1 MADISITARSGG
13 ATSNVVG
20 ESASLHSPSIIK
32 LKINPQDIASLDRS
46 GNDLI
51 ITLNT
56 GEKITVDNFF
66 VVDAQGHGNE
76 LVLEDEHG
84 ALWWVKE
91 PQAGLHFE
99 PLADIDALML
109 ESTSHESATP
119 WVLGAL
125 GIAAIGGGIAVAAS
139 GGGGGHHNNDS
150 DNGSH
155 PGGPDGDA
163 DADSDADSDSD
174 SDGGSK
180 SLEGVA
186 SLVITDNVQD
196 FTGSIARG
204 GITNDSAPVFSGTAL
219 ANSTVSIYDG
229 KTLLGS
235 VHVDGTGHWSFK
247 PLNPLSDGVHSFTT
261 IVTMGNLSSPPS
273 GAFIVTV
280 DTVAPGPITM
290 IIATDNH
297 APIVG
302 TIAAG
307 STINDSTPVLSGKA
321 EPGSTV
327 NIYDGSVLV
336 GTTITDSH
344 GNWGL
349 ELTTVLGDGPHSLTA
364 RAIDAAGNAG
374 PATDPIDFIVDTG
387 APPQMTNFEV
397 TDDVGA
403 SKGELHSGDDTDD
416 STPTFSGGAGSA
428 EGGATVSI
436 YDGSIL
442 LGKVTAAAD
451 GSWTFTPGAPLAS
464 GSHTFTTVV
473 TDAAGNASQPSDGF
487 ELIITPPV
495 NTITSVEANDDVAPV
510 TGPLANGAY
519 TNDNLPD
526 FSGTAPPLSIIT
538 VYIDGIPQTDLILTD
553 PLGHWTF
560 TPSSALDDGQHT
572 FAFSADNGAT
582 QTEPFVLNIDT
593 HAPDAAGGITVVD
606 DKAPD
611 IGQLHS
617 GDVTNDQTPVI
628 SGTAEVGATVTIYD
642 GSSVIGTALV
652 GDDGHW
658 GFIPDTPLTDGTHH
672 ITTTV
677 TDAAGNVGS
686 SSPDFVLVVD
696 TVAPDPVT
704 LFIAT
709 DNVNPIVGSILAGDV
724 TNDSTP
730 ILSGKAE
737 PGSEIIIYDAGKVIA
752 RTVTD
757 SKGNWGLE
765 LTTPLS
771 DGLHGLTAVAV
782 DAAGNASTPTPELV
796 FSVDTVAPISAYSIL
811 VTDNVGPV
819 QGNLKNGGTT
829 DDTTPSFSG
838 RAEVGA
844 TVSIYD
850 GATLLGTAS
859 VGANGAW
866 SFTPGAP
873 LTNGLHHFTTVVTD
887 AAGNA
892 SDPSPSFN
900 LTISTVA
907 GPISNLVVIDDV
919 APGLGVLTNGEQ
931 TNDSKPTFSGSA
943 AANSTLSI
951 YDNGVFVTTV
961 PVDSAGHWSYTP
973 SSALSDGSHSI
984 TFTVDNGSGP
994 STPSEPFVVV
1004 VDTVAPNPVGNLTVV
1019 DDKAPGIGQLT
1030 NGSLTNDNTPII
1042 SGTAEPGST
1051 VTLYDGA
1058 AVIGIV
1064 TVGSDGQWGIIPNTP
1079 LADGVHHLT
1088 TTVTDGAGNVS
1099 ATSPDF
1105 VLGVDTTPPN
1115 PVTMFIAT
1123 DNKQPVVGTIESGES
1138 TNDNT
1143 PILSGKGDPGA
1154 QVIIYDGTTEIARTT
1169 VDTHGNWGVELS
1181 APLADG
1187 SHSLTAVAVDAAGN
1201 TSAPTSALDIVVDTV
1216 PPAAITDLTVTDDVG
1231 AQQGLL
1237 LNGAI
1242 TDDATPT
1249 FSGSAEGG
1257 TTVSIYDNG
1266 ELLGTALVAGN
1277 GSWTFTPDAPLSSG
1291 AHSFTATVTDDAGNV
1306 SSATPPFILDITP
1319 PQASVTV
1326 TLVLDDVSP
1335 VTGIV
1340 QNGGT
1345 TNDNQPSFFGTSV
1358 GATIGSTVSVYDNGV
1373 LVGTVVVN
1381 IPGGFWNWQSGGPLA
1396 EGDHSFTFE
1405 LNTFGTTTPPS
1416 PPFILHVD
1424 TVVPD
1429 PISGL
1434 TIVDDQSPGIGQL
1447 ANGDSTNDGTPI
1459 ISGNAEPG
1467 ATVSIYDN
1475 GVIIGS
1481 TTVGADGQWGFIP
1494 STPLLDGS
1502 HNIQATVTD
1511 AAGNVSA
1518 LSPNFILEVDTGIPG
1533 MATGLQVYDNQ
1544 QPVTGYVTAGG
1555 ATNDNTPTISG
1566 QAELNATVT
1575 IYDGTTVLGTA
1586 QVDGSGN
1593 WSFTP
1598 TLPLGD
1604 GQHSL
1609 TTTVT
1614 DAAGNISPSSPA
1626 FVLNVDTVPPAQI
1639 TSFNITADSGVVA
1652 PGGSTNDTTLTASG
1666 KAEPNSVVTIYDTD
1680 GTTVLG
1686 SIQADSN
1693 GDWSI
1698 GLAALGA
1705 GSHTL
1710 TAVATDDAG
1719 NVSVVSPPEVVVIDL
1734 TPPAQI
1740 AGITVTDNHL
1750 PVLGVVAANGDTNDK
1765 QPILSGHAEP
1775 NSIVNIYNGSSTP
1788 IATVQTDANGN
1799 WSVQPTTPLQDGQ
1812 YNLTATATDAA
1823 GNVSIVSPTFT
1834 FNVDTLPPGQ
1844 MQGLLISAHGVG
1856 LSNGASTN
1864 VAAPVISGVSEEGA
1878 TIIVYDTNGT
1888 TVLGTTIAG
1897 TGGVWSINLPTLSQG
1912 SHSLTATATDVAGNV
1927 SVISTPTTV
1936 VIDTVAPTQITGI
1949 TVTDNVLPGTG
1960 TVTSGKD
1967 INDPSPVL
1975 SGTAEKNSI
1984 INVYNG
1990 STLIGTGQAD
2000 GSGSWSFKPTIP
2012 LPDGNYSLTA
2022 TATDAAGNT
2031 SIPSPSFS
2039 FTVDTVPP
2047 AVITSLIVTDDV
2059 APYIGP
2065 VSNGGSTNDTTPTF
2079 SGKVEAGATI
2089 TLYSGTDVLG
2099 TTTAGPDGSW
2109 SFTPS
2114 PLTEGTYH
2122 ITATVTDLAGNVS
2135 NASADFVLTVD
2146 KTAPTQAPTFTVTD
2160 NVLPVIGSV
2169 SSGGSTN
2176 DPTPT
2181 FSGVAAPGSTVTIYN
2196 GATVIGTANA
2206 SNTDG
2211 SWSFTPTTSLGDGE
2225 YNLTA
2230 TATDAAGNVGP
2241 ASSSF
2246 TLTIDTVAP
2255 TGVTNLTVTDDVAP
2269 VTGLLTSG
2277 ASTND
2282 LTPTFSGKAEAG
2294 TTVNFYTY
2302 DAVNDVTVL
2311 LGTTPVDSNGNWT
2324 FTPTLT
2330 NGNYSITTTVTDAAG
2345 NTSAPSSPAFTLT
2358 VDNVAPSQVLT
2369 FVVTDNV
2376 LPETGSVANGG
2387 ATNDT
2392 APIISGT
2399 AENNS
2404 SVILFDNGVWIATV
2418 TASASGAWSYTP
2430 PAPLAQGSHSF
2441 TTIVEDAAGNQ
2452 SGVSPE
2458 YVITVDS
2465 IAPNAVTELV
2475 VNDSVSPV
2483 TGALAN
2489 GASTN
2494 DTLPTFSGKAEV
2506 GTTVALYEGATK
2518 LGEVQVGASGQWSLD
2533 PTTPL
2538 TPGSHTITVVVT
2550 DAAGNVST
2558 GNPSFTL
2565 DVDVDKPDPVSTITA
2580 TDDVNPVTGP
2590 IANNGY
2596 TNDTTPTFSGTAE
2609 KGSTVTVYDG
2619 ATPLGTVIASAVD
2632 GSWSFT
2638 PSAPLGQGSHTI
2650 TATATDA
2657 AGNIGN
2663 ASPDFVLTVDS
2674 IAPNPVTNV
2683 TVTDN
2688 VPGGTVGALA
2698 SGGVTN
2704 DKNPVI
2710 SGTAEVGST
2719 VAVYANGAYLG
2730 SVNVTATDGSW
2741 SYTSST
2747 LTDATYSITT
2757 TVTDQAGN
2765 VSGSSTPFTIT
2776 VDTTPPAT
2784 PGTITASDNVPLYE
2798 GTIPTTGINSGL
2810 TNDNTPT
2817 LSGVVEAN
2825 ATVNIYQ
2832 DDTFL
2837 ASVTANASGQWSYTT
2852 STLEDGDYTFNV
2864 TATDKAGNVSD
2875 HSADLVLH
2883 IDATAPANVL
2893 SLAIDGNLG
2902 IPALPLVNNQP
2913 VFTGV
2918 AENGATVSIYEGTT
2932 LIGSVVVNNVLGSWT
2947 YTPTAPLADGSHTFS
2962 VIVTDAAGNQSGPV
2976 ASATISID
2984 TSSLTGGIGNLTV
2997 MDDVTPVTGV
3007 IANGG
3012 VTNDSQPEF
3021 SGTGRP
3027 GTTITFYDNG
3037 NILFPLGSTVV
3048 GIDGNWTFTPDA
3060 AHALSD
3066 GSHIITTLVTGES
3079 GLPTVP
3085 ATLIQFS
3092 VDTAA
3097 PDNVTG
3103 LVVTDD
3109 VAPGLGQIANG
3120 STTND
3125 KTPTFS
3131 GTAGGPLAELGSTV
3145 IITEGATVIGQA
3157 TIGATGLWTI
3167 TPTTPLGEGPHNFVI
3182 TVVDQAGNASTGTN
3196 FSLTV
3201 DTTPPAQI
3209 TAFTVSDDV
3218 SPITGAIA
3226 ANGYTNDTT
3235 PVLTGGLN
3243 SAEAGSTIRVYDG
3256 AILLGSTVANAD
3268 GSWTFNSPALLNGS
3282 HSLTITA
3289 TDAAG
3294 NVSTASPAFNF
3305 TVDTIAPA
3313 PIVALTVSNNV
3324 GSTALATG
3332 SITNDNTPVISGRAE
3347 AGSTVSVYNNGSTL
3361 VGTALVA
3368 ADGTWTV
3375 TPSSL
3380 ADGTYVLTA
3389 TATDVAGNTS
3399 LVSPSFTLNI
3409 DTTPPGI
3416 PGALTLTDNVAPV
3429 TGNVTQGGTINDTRP
3444 VISGAA
3450 GSVEA
3455 NSLVTVY
3462 DGNTVLGT
3470 TRALADGSWVFT
3482 PLTAL
3487 SNSQHTL
3494 TITATD
3500 AAGNVSDHSPAFTIT
3515 VDNVAPVAPGA
3526 ITVSDDVGP
3535 IVGNVTN
3542 GGVTDDTLPTLSG
3555 TVEPGATVKLYDNG
3569 VLIATFGSDGTTGKW
3584 NYQTLTALP
3593 EGVHSFTVTAT
3604 DAAGNVSLPSPIFA
3618 VTVDTTAPAPILT
3631 YTVTDDVSPVIGTL
3645 VTGSSTNDNQPTI
3658 SGLGATPN
3666 SIVIILDGGIEIGR
3680 TNVNGLGGWSFTPTT
3695 PLPDGPHSLTLVVS
3709 DTAGNMSSPTT
3720 PFTLTVDTQTPTAGA
3735 LPLVNDNVGA
3745 VQGDLPNNALSD
3757 DNTPTLHGTV
3767 EPLAFV
3773 NIYDGS
3779 KLLATVQADGSGV
3792 WTFTTPVLADGAHH
3806 FSTTVSDAAG
3816 NVSGSSPIFNLTIDT
3831 TPPPLALNITVTD
3844 DVLPVT
3850 GVLISGSST
3859 NDNTPTINGT
3869 AEVGATVTIYNGAA
3883 ILGTALVGANG
3894 SWTFTP
3900 TALPDGTYTLSTTV
3914 TDPAGNVSGH
3924 SPDFVLTVDTAL
3936 PAQVSTLTVTD
3947 SVNPVTGTVNSN
3959 GFSNDNRPVI
3969 SGTAEGNATIT
3980 VYDGTKVLGTTTANA
3995 SGVWTFR
4002 PSTTLADGVHSFTA
4016 TATDAAGNVGSASPT
4031 FTLNVDTVAPGLITG
4046 LSVYDDVAPDLGYLT
4061 SGNITNDTKPTFSG
4075 VAEAGSTVN
4084 IYDGTTVIGTAT
4096 AGANGSWTWT
4106 PTNALSTGLHSF
4118 TFTATDAAGN
4128 EGLKTPVFTLT
4139 IDPTIGTQILNAVN
4153 DEAGLSLTTSIQ
4165 QVSNP
4170 SSSTQNL
4177 NVLKLGVGDLLSLS
4191 VIQSN
4196 NLPTFHVDDGAS
4208 RALTLQ
4214 ASAVGVTLLSTF
4226 DLYVYKSNGDGTYSM
4241 YQKVDNFLT
4250 VLLLAGTTGKT
4261 SLNLPSGD
4269 YVLLLQ
4275 ADDGLSVL
4283 TSSKLT
4289 IASDVTTGVFV
4300 DTAGGVTTGNV
4311 MTGVGGGGVDST
4323 PAGTVVSGASA
4334 ASASGLTTV
4343 AASGNTTIVGTYG
4356 TLTINAQGAYTYTLK
4371 SGVSPSSITGP
4382 DVFTY
4387 QIKAPNGSTSNATLT
4402 IDLNLSSLHANSD
4415 LVTLTVDPTPVD
4427 VSTASVS
4434 NTSLILANVSLGSVL
4449 STSVSTNGQLQ
4460 IDVGANATRDITI
4473 SGSTLG
4479 LALGSHYDLYIYKLN
4494 PSTGSYEQYQ
4504 QISSW
4509 IQASLLGASASK
4521 NFTLGTGHYVFLLK
4535 VEGALGLVTLATL
4548 TTSNDVTHT
4557 QQAAVESVNGN
4568 VITGAGNTSGG
4579 VDVAPA
4585 GTVVSNVNGQAIAA
4599 TGNTTIVGNYGTLV
4613 INAQGAYTYTLKT
4626 GMPATSLGQETF
4638 TYVIRNGSS
4647 VSTATLTISLPSVGT
4662 LAATQSIMTTD
4673 ALLTTDTSTAQDAA
4687 IVQTTASAATLLAST
4702 SETTAAD
4709 TQQTTST
4716 DSSTQGAT
4724 VQVVN
4729 ADTMT
4734 HAALVLEFATLPT
4747 ANGNV
4752 NYQILDSHGTVVYS
4766 GTLSTDTASLTAK
4779 VELDGAALNNGQY
4792 SVVLHDSAGNV
4803 LDTAFSSVLT
4813 SIAVTP
4819 QAAADGVTA
4828 EGQIAETAHGE
4839 VWASITLSNESG
4851 QQITEIAGGQSQT
4864 LAGLYG
4870 TLTMHADGS
4879 YTYSLNSGVS
4889 VSDLTQLEQFE
4900 YTLKAPDGTLS
4911 SGNLIIDLHPQVEG
4925 SDKADTTVGSAYDT
4939 TYTLGGGAD
4948 TVIFNLLDSND
4959 ATGGNGHNNHWT
4971 DFSVSD
4977 GDHIDISNL
4986 LTDWSGKSEDLGQY
5000 LSIEYTASGDTIV
5013 SIDRDGEGSK
5023 YQPTQL
5029 ITLDGV
5035 QPTLEELLHHDTT
5048 ANHG

>member
-1 MADISITARSGG
+1 MADISITARDDG

-32 LKINPQDIASLDRS
+32 LKINPQDIAALDRS

-56 GEKITVDNFF
+56 GEKITVDNYF

-109 ESTSHESATP
+109 ESGSHGSATP

-125 GIAAIGGGIAVAAS
+125 GIAAVGGGIAIAAS
-139 GGGGGHHNNDS
+139 SGGGGHHNSNSNSNPD
-150 DNGSH
+150 GSGGTD
-155 PGGPDGDA
+155 PGGSNPGGSDPGGSDG

-186 SLVITDNVQD
+186 GLVITDNVQD
-196 FTGSIARG
+196 YTGSIARG
-204 GITNDSAPVFSGTAL
+204 GITNDNDPVFSGTAL

-235 VHVDGTGHWSFK
+235 VQVDGTGHWSFK
-247 PLNPLSDGVHSFTT
+247 PLSPLSDGVHSFTT

-273 GAFIVTV
+273 GAFVVTV

-290 IIATDNH
+290 FIATDNH

-302 TIAAG
+302 TIVEG

-344 GNWGL
+344 GDWGL
-349 ELTTVLGDGPHSLTA
+349 ELTTVLGEGAHSLTA
-364 RAIDAAGNAG
+364 SATDAAGNPG
-374 PATDPIDFIVDTG
+374 PATAPIDFIVDTI
-387 APPQMTNFEV
+387 APPEMTNFEV
-397 TDDVGA
+397 DNGA
-403 SKGELHSGDDTDD
+403 VHSGGATDD

-428 EGGATVSI
+428 EANATVSI
-436 YDGSIL
+436 YDGSVL

-451 GSWTFTPGAPLAS
+451 GSWTFTPDAPLTS
-464 GSHTFTTVV
+464 GSHAFTTVV
-473 TDAAGNASQPSDGF
+473 TDAAGNASPPSDVF
-487 ELIITPPV
+487 DLIITQSPGR
-495 NTITSVEANDDVAPV
+495 ITDIVASDDVAPV
-510 TGPLANGAY
+510 IGALANGAE
-519 TNDNLPD
+519 TNDNKPT
-526 FSGTAPPLSIIT
+526 FSGSGQPL
-538 VYIDGIPQTDLILTD
+538 DLIILYVD
-553 PLGHWTF
+553 GVPQPNMSLVDVNGHWSIEV
-560 TPSSALDDGQHT
+560 PAALDDGRHVFT
-572 FAFSADNGAT
+572 FSADGGLT

-593 HAPDAAGGITVVD
+593 HAPDAASGITIVD

-617 GDVTNDQTPVI
+617 GDVTNDPTPVI
-628 SGTAEVGATVTIYD
+628 SGTAEAGATVTIYD
-642 GSSVIGTALV
+642 GSTVIGTALV

-658 GFIPDTPLTDGTHH
+658 GLIPDTQLTDGTHH

-677 TDAAGNVGS
+677 TDAAGNVS
-686 SSPDFVLVVD
+686 SPSPDFVLVVD

-709 DNVNPIVGSILAGDV
+709 DNVDPIVGSILSGDV

-737 PGSEIIIYDAGKVIA
+737 PGSEIIIYDAGVEIA
-752 RTVTD
+752 RTITD

-771 DGLHGLTAVAV
+771 DGSHGLTAVAV
-782 DAAGNASTPTPELV
+782 DAAGNTSTPTPELV
-796 FSVDTVAPISAYSIL
+796 FSVDTVAPISAFGIV

-819 QGNLKNGGTT
+819 QGNLKNGSTT
-829 DDTTPSFSG
+829 DDTTPTFSG
-838 RAEVGA
+838 HAGVGT

-859 VGANGAW
+859 VDANGAW

-873 LTNGLHHFTTVVTD
+873 LANGLHHFTTVVTD

-892 SDPSPSFN
+892 SNPSPSFD

-919 APGLGVLTNGEQ
+919 APGLGALTNGEP
-931 TNDSKPTFSGSA
+931 TNDSTPTFSGSA

-961 PVDSAGHWSYTP
+961 PVDSFGHWIYTP

-994 STPSEPFVVV
+994 SAPSEPFVVV

-1058 AVIGIV
+1058 VVIGTV

-1079 LADGVHHLT
+1079 LTDGVHHLT

-1115 PVTMFIAT
+1115 PITMFIAT

-1181 APLADG
+1181 SPLADG
-1187 SHSLTAVAVDAAGN
+1187 SHSLTAVAVDAVGN
-1201 TSAPTSALDIVVDTV
+1201 TSAPTSALDIIVDTV
-1216 PPAAITDLTVTDDVG
+1216 PPAAITDLVVTDDVG
-1231 AQQGLL
+1231 VPQGPLS
-1237 LNGAI
+1237 NGGT

-1266 ELLGTALVAGN
+1266 ELLGTALVAGD

-1306 SSATPPFILDITP
+1306 SSATPPFTLDITP
-1319 PQASVTV
+1319 PTASVMV
-1326 TLVLDDVSP
+1326 TLVLDDIDPVS
-1335 VTGIV
+1335 GAV

-1345 TNDNQPSFFGTSV
+1345 TNDSQPSFYGTSLGGTV
-1358 GATIGSTVSVYDNGV
+1358 GSLVEIYDNGV
-1373 LVGTVVVN
+1373 LIGSTAIN
-1381 IPGGFWNWQSGGPLA
+1381 LPGGFWIWQPGTPLS
-1396 EGDHSFTFE
+1396 EGDHSFTFV
-1405 LNTFGTTTPPS
+1405 LNTSGTMTPAS

-1424 TVVPD
+1424 TEVPD

-1459 ISGNAEPG
+1459 ISGKAEPG
-1467 ATVSIYDN
+1467 TTISIYDN
-1475 GVIIGS
+1475 GVNIGS

-1494 STPLLDGS
+1494 GTPLVDGS

-1511 AAGNVSA
+1511 AAGNVSS
-1518 LSPNFILEVDTGIPG
+1518 LSPSFILEVNTGIPG

-1544 QPVTGYVTAGG
+1544 QPVTGYITAGG

-1566 QAELNATVT
+1566 QAALNSTVT

-1598 TLPLGD
+1598 ELPLGD

-1626 FVLNVDTVPPAQI
+1626 FVLNVDTIAPAQI
-1639 TSFNITADSGVVA
+1639 TS
-1652 PGGSTNDTTLTASG
+1652 
-1666 KAEPNSVVTIYDTD
+1666 
-1680 GTTVLG
+1680 
-1686 SIQADSN
+1686 
-1693 GDWSI
+1693 
-1698 GLAALGA
+1698 
-1705 GSHTL
+1705 
-1710 TAVATDDAG
+1710 
-1719 NVSVVSPPEVVVIDL
+1719 
-1734 TPPAQI
+1734 
-1740 AGITVTDNHL
+1740 ITVTDNHL
-1750 PVLGVVAANGDTNDK
+1750 PILGGVAANGGTNDNR
-1765 QPILSGHAEP
+1765 PVLSGHAEP
-1775 NSIVNIYNGSSTP
+1775 YTTVNIYNGGTP

-1799 WSVQPTTPLQDGQ
+1799 WSVQPTAALPDGQ

-1823 GNVSIVSPTFT
+1823 GNVSTVSPTFT
-1834 FNVDTLPPGQ
+1834 FNVDTIPPG
-1844 MQGLLISAHGVG
+1844 LVSDLVIFAHGAAQAD
-1856 LSNGASTN
+1856 GASIN
-1864 VAAPVISGVSEEGA
+1864 VVAPTISGVSEKGA
-1878 TIIVYDTNGT
+1878 TIIVYDTDGI
-1888 TVLGTTIAG
+1888 TVLGTTTAG
-1897 TGGVWSINLPTLSQG
+1897 TDGAWSINLSTLSQG
-1912 SHSLTATATDVAGNV
+1912 THSLTATATDAAGNV
-1927 SVISTPTTV
+1927 SGISLPVTV
-1936 VIDTVAPTQITGI
+1936 TIDTVAPAQITGI
-1949 TVTDNVLPGTG
+1949 TVTDNVTPGTG

-2000 GSGSWSFKPTIP
+2000 GSGNWSFKPTSP
-2012 LPDGNYSLTA
+2012 LQDGNYSLTA

-2031 SIPSPSFS
+2031 SMPSPSFG

-2065 VSNGGSTNDTTPTF
+2065 VANGGSTNDTTPTF

-2089 TLYSGTDVLG
+2089 TLYNGNDVLG
-2099 TTTAGPDGSW
+2099 TTTVGADGSW

-2135 NASADFVLTVD
+2135 GASADFVLKVETIG
-2146 KTAPTQAPTFTVTD
+2146 PTQAPTFTVTD
-2160 NVLPVIGSV
+2160 DVLPVTGSI

-2181 FSGVAAPGSTVTIYN
+2181 FSGVAALGSTVTIYN
-2196 GATVIGTANA
+2196 GTTVIGTATA
-2206 SNTDG
+2206 STTDG

-2241 ASSSF
+2241 ASPSF

-2294 TTVNFYTY
+2294 TTVNFYNY
-2302 DAVNDVTVL
+2302 DAVNGITVL
-2311 LGTTPVDSNGNWT
+2311 LGSAPVDGNGNWT
-2324 FTPTLT
+2324 FTPTLA

-2345 NTSAPSSPAFTLT
+2345 NTSAPSSPAFALT
-2358 VDNVAPSQVLT
+2358 VDSVAPGQVLNFT
-2369 FVVTDNV
+2369 VTDNASPV
-2376 LPETGSVANGG
+2376 LGNVTNGG

-2392 APIISGT
+2392 APVISGT

-2404 SVILFDNGVWIATV
+2404 SVILLDNGVWIATV
-2418 TASASGAWSYTP
+2418 TAGPGGFWSYTP
-2430 PAPLAQGSHSF
+2430 TSPLAQGEHSF
-2441 TTIVEDAAGNQ
+2441 TAIVEDAAGNQ
-2452 SGVSPE
+2452 SPASPAF
-2458 YVITVDS
+2458 VITVDS
-2465 IAPNAVTELV
+2465 VVPNAVTELV

-2483 TGALAN
+2483 TGVLAN

-2494 DTLPTFSGKAEV
+2494 DTSPTFSGKAEA

-2518 LGEVQVGASGQWSLD
+2518 LGEIQVGPSGVWSLD
-2533 PTTPL
+2533 PTNPL
-2538 TPGSHTITVVVT
+2538 ASGSHTISVVVT
-2550 DAAGNVST
+2550 DAAGNVSVN
-2558 GNPSFTL
+2558 NPTFTL
-2565 DVDVDKPDPVSTITA
+2565 NVDFTPPPAVSTITA

-2657 AGNIGN
+2657 AGNIGD

-2674 IAPNPVTNV
+2674 IAPNPVANV
-2683 TVTDN
+2683 AVTDTVN
-2688 VPGGTVGALA
+2688 GGIVGALA
-2698 SGGVTN
+2698 SGDVTN

-2719 VAVYANGAYLG
+2719 VAVYANGTYLG

-2765 VSGSSTPFTIT
+2765 VSGSSTPFTII

-2784 PGTITASDNVPLYE
+2784 PGTITASDNVPLYQ
-2798 GTIPTTGINSGL
+2798 GTIPTTGANSGL

-2825 ATVNIYQ
+2825 ATVGIYQ
-2832 DDTFL
+2832 NGLLLTT
-2837 ASVTANASGQWSYTT
+2837 VTANASGQWSYTT
-2852 STLEDGDYTFNV
+2852 SALVDGDYTFSV

-2883 IDATAPANVL
+2883 IDTKAPDALLVLTATDAVGTILGPIL
-2893 SLAIDGNLG
+2893 SGSG
-2902 IPALPLVNNQP
+2902 IPTDDNRPVISGAALTNDI
-2913 VFTGV
+2913 
-2918 AENGATVSIYEGTT
+2918 GATINIYDGAT
-2932 LIGSVVVNNVLGSWT
+2932 LIGSTTVGLAGIWSFR
-2947 YTPTAPLADGSHTFS
+2947 PDAPLSDGAHSLTAR
-2962 VIVTDAAGNQSGPV
+2962 VVDAAGNQSAP
-2976 ASATISID
+2976 SAAFTLTVD
-2984 TSSLTGGIGNLTV
+2984 TTTLNGGITGLI
-2997 MDDVTPVTGV
+2997 VTDNVSPVEGT

-3012 VTNDSQPEF
+3012 YTNDNIPVF
-3021 SGTGRP
+3021 SGSAQP

-3037 NILFPLGSTVV
+3037 NLLSPIGSTQVQ
-3048 GIDGNWTFTPDA
+3048 GDGSWSFTPPA
-3060 AHALSD
+3060 ALDD
-3066 GSHIITTLVTGES
+3066 GSHLISTTVTNGVDITAN
-3079 GLPTVP
+3079 VP
-3085 ATLIQFS
+3085 LIQFT
-3092 VDTAA
+3092 VDTVA
-3097 PDNVTG
+3097 PSAVTN

-3109 VAPGLGQIANG
+3109 VAPGIGAISSG

-3131 GTAGGPLAELGSTV
+3131 GTAGVALAELGSTV

-3167 TPTTPLGEGPHNFVI
+3167 TPTTPLGDGLHNFVI
-3182 TVVDQAGNASTGTN
+3182 TVVDQAGNPSAGTN

-3209 TAFTVSDDV
+3209 TAFTVSDNV

-3256 AILLGSTVANAD
+3256 AILLGTTVANAD
-3268 GSWTFNSPALLNGS
+3268 GSWMLNSPVLLNGS

-3324 GSTALATG
+3324 GTPALATG

-3429 TGNVTQGGTINDTRP
+3429 IGNVTQGGTINDTRP
-3444 VISGAA
+3444 VISGVA

-3487 SNSQHTL
+3487 SNNQHTL

-3526 ITVSDDVGP
+3526 ITVNDDVGP

-3542 GGVTDDTLPTLSG
+3542 GGVTDDTLPALSG

-3569 VLIATFGSDGTTGKW
+3569 ILIATFGSDGTTGKW
-3584 NYQTLTALP
+3584 TYQTVTALP

-3631 YTVTDDVSPVIGTL
+3631 YTVVDDVSPVIGTL
-3645 VTGSSTNDNQPTI
+3645 VSGSATNDNQPTI

-3666 SIVIILDGGIEIGR
+3666 SIVIILDGGVEIGR
-3680 TNVNGLGGWSFTPTT
+3680 TSVNGLGGWSFTPTT
-3695 PLPDGPHSLTLVVS
+3695 PLLDGPHSLTLVVS

-3720 PFTLTVDTQTPTAGA
+3720 PFTLTVDTLTPTAGA
-3735 LPLVNDNVGA
+3735 LPLVNDNVGT
-3745 VQGDLPNNALSD
+3745 VQGDLPNNAVSD

-3767 EPLAFV
+3767 EPLTFV

-3779 KLLATVQADGSGV
+3779 KLLATVQADSSGV
-3792 WTFTTPVLADGAHH
+3792 WTYTTTALADGVHR

-3816 NVSGSSPIFNLTIDT
+3816 NVSASSPVFNLTIDT
-3831 TPPPLALNITVTD
+3831 TPPPVALNITVTD

-3850 GVLISGSST
+3850 GVLTSGSST

-3894 SWTFTP
+3894 TWTYTP

-3924 SPDFVLTVDTAL
+3924 SPDFVLKVDTVL

-3995 SGVWTFR
+3995 SGAWTFR

-4046 LSVYDDVAPDLGYLT
+4046 LTVYDDVAPDLGYLT

-4084 IYDGTTVIGTAT
+4084 IYDGTTVIGTTT

-4139 IDPTIGTQILNAVN
+4139 IDPSIGTQILNAVN

-4165 QVSNP
+4165 QVTNP

-4427 VSTASVS
+4427 VSTSSVS

-4449 STSVSTNGQLQ
+4449 ATNISTNGQLQ
-4460 IDVGANATRDITI
+4460 VDVGANATRDITI
-4473 SGSTLG
+4473 SGSTIG

-4509 IQASLLGASASK
+4509 IQASLLGASASQ

-4535 VEGALGLVTLATL
+4535 VEGVLGLVTLATL

-4585 GTVVSNVNGQAIAA
+4585 GTVVSNVNGQAVAA

-4673 ALLTTDTSTAQDAA
+4673 ALLTTDTSTAQDTA
-4687 IVQTTASAATLLAST
+4687 IVQTTASTATLLAST
-4702 SETTAAD
+4702 SETTAAE

-4747 ANGNV
+4747 VNGNV
-4752 NYQILDSHGTVVYS
+4752 NYQILDSHGAVVYS

-4839 VWASITLSNESG
+4839 AWASITLSNESG

-4879 YTYSLNSGVS
+4879 YTYNLNSGVS

-4900 YTLKAPDGTLS
+4900 YTLKAPDGSLS

-4986 LTDWSGKSEDLGQY
+4986 LTDWSGKTEDLGQY

-5013 SIDRDGEGSK
+5013 SVDRDGEGSK